1 MSPLRATV
9 VGAGLIG
16 ASWTALFLAGGLE
29 VTVCDPRPDLDAY
42 LDTELAACEP
52 ALRELGFDT
61 AQLTAR
67 LRLEPD
73 LALAVAQADVVQE
86 NGPERLPL
94 KQELWQRIEQYAP
107 ANALLATSTSGIPA
121 TAIAGALRSP
131 ERLVVGHPFNPPHL
145 IPLVEIVPGALT
157 SAETVERARQFYA
170 SLGKQ
175 PQVLRK
181 EVPGFV
187 ANRLQSALFRE
198 AVHLVATGVVTEQ
211 ELDSVVTSSIGLRW
225 AVDGPFRSF
234 HLGGGQGGLPD
245 FLAHLGPQMEAA
257 WPALGTPSFDEP
269 TLALLIAQAKEFL
282 AEGSVTELAA
292 ERDHR
297 QIALMRA
304 LDENR
309 PLPRS

>member
-1 MSPLRATV
+1 MSPVRATV

-16 ASWTALFLAGGLE
+16 TSWTALFLAGGLE

-52 ALRELGFDT
+52 ALRRLGFDT
-61 AQLTAR
+61 AHLTAR

-73 LALAVAQADVVQE
+73 LARAVAQADVVQE

-107 ANALLATSTSGIPA
+107 ADTLLATSTSGISA
-121 TAIAGALRSP
+121 TAIAEALRSP

-157 SAETVERARQFYA
+157 SAETVEKARQFYA
-170 SLGKQ
+170 SLGKR

-211 ELDSVVTSSIGLRW
+211 ELDSIVTSSIGLRW

-257 WPALGTPSFDEP
+257 WPTLGTPSFDEP
-269 TLALLIAQAKEFL
+269 TLALLITQAKEFL

-292 ERDHR
+292 ERDRR

-304 LDENR
+304 LDKH
-309 PLPRS
+309 